1 MKKLFSL
8 LVVLITTTCL
18 WAYDIQVGDLCYN
31 LDDSNYTAEV
41 TQQSYSSNYSGLTY
55 VVIPESINSYGSTY
69 SVTSIDDYAFKNC
82 YSLTSII
89 IPNSVMNIGYNA
101 FEGCSSLTSIDIPDS
116 ITTIE
121 SCFINCH
128 SLTSV
133 TIPNSVTIIGHEAFR
148 NCSSL
153 ASITIPNSVTS
164 IGQMAFYGCSSLKS
178 IEIPNNVNKLGGG
191 LFYGC
196 SLLERVAL
204 SDNLLEMTA
213 GVEEIFIGYGM
224 PSKDKVVYGE
234 AKYLRYHRGFF
245 EGCSSLKSIE
255 LPSSIKNIG
264 VRAFAK
270 SGIESI
276 SLPTTTISKETFSEC
291 HYLTSVTLSN
301 SVTLIEDSAFYDCY
315 NLKELKCYSAIP
327 PMTNF
332 SSGGG
337 FSSINQN
344 GATIYVPCDYLH
356 SYVSDDVFGMFK
368 NIKCIEASAIKTNG
382 VKVSTTSNS
391 AIFSWQ
397 KETNAAAYTI
407 DIYQDDAL
415 YASLNFNS
423 QGQLKNISYAPSRDN
438 QSRVTTAEKTVAGY
452 RFTIEGLNTDTQY
465 SYDFIVSN
473 EDNNVIKSYSGY
485 FTTGSGAG
493 TTDFVTI
500 NEVACG
506 TYVWYGQELTESGI
520 YTQTLKNALGNDSVV
535 TLELTILPDAIVNE
549 YNITLSKEDF
559 PYEWRGQQINAGG
572 TYTDA
577 ITYANSE
584 CDSIIYVLNVTV
596 ASTPQVDKTCGDNLS
611 WEYSSSV
618 LLITGYGEMYDFT
631 ASSAPWNTEKN
642 DIKYILLPE
651 NLNNIGSFAFAN
663 CNYISTISIPSSIV
677 KIGDGAFENCRLLTT
692 ISFANKGQLT
702 TIGNWAFYNCHELKD
717 VVIPEGVTEIGHAA
731 FYGCTYL
738 KDLTLPASLQSIADN
753 GFAGCSKLAQIQ
765 VNAIIPPQVDAR
777 TFEDVD
783 RSIPVIVPDESVEQY
798 KSAPVWKEFNVRG
811 KIGTSVGNI
820 TSTTNNVQKIIRD
833 GQLVI
838 VRDSKTYTVM
848 GVEL

>member
-8 LVVLITTTCL
+8 LMVLITTTCL
-18 WAYDIQVGDLCYN
+18 WAYDFQANGLYYKIT
-31 LDDSNYTAEV
+31 SNVEPYTVEVTAEEEFD
-41 TQQSYSSNYSGLTY
+41 GY
-55 VVIPESINSYGSTY
+55 VEYSTY
-69 SVTSIDDYAFKNC
+69 PQTYNNQTIINIPSTIKHGDNVYTVTSIANATFAKC
-82 YSLTSII
+82 YSL
-89 IPNSVMNIGYNA
+89 V
-101 FEGCSSLTSIDIPDS
+101 
-116 ITTIE
+116 
-121 SCFINCH
+121 
-128 SLTSV
+128 SV
-133 TIPNSVTIIGHEAFR
+133 TIPHTVTKVG
-148 NCSSL
+148 
-153 ASITIPNSVTS
+153 
-164 IGQMAFYGCSSLKS
+164 K
-178 IEIPNNVNKLGGG
+178 G

-196 SLLERVAL
+196 TSLQDVTL
-204 SDNLLEMTA
+204 SSNIQNITPFYE
-213 GVEEIFIGYGM
+213 
-224 PSKDKVVYGE
+224 
-234 AKYLRYHRGFF
+234 YHRTGGTTWDAIERGFF
-245 EGCSSLKSIE
+245 EGCTALR
-255 LPSSIKNIG
+255 N
-264 VRAFAK
+264 
-270 SGIESI
+270 
-276 SLPTTTISKETFSEC
+276 
-291 HYLTSVTLSN
+291 VTLP
-301 SVTLIEDSAFYDCY
+301 I
-315 NLKELKCYSAIP
+315 NLKEIGSRTFANSGVESITLATNIAYINDYAFYNCKYLTKLICYPSTP
-327 PMTNF
+327 PVTDF
-332 SSGGG
+332 TSEGG
-337 FSSINQN
+337 FSTTNYNSL
-344 GATIYVPCDYLH
+344 TIYVPCDYLH

-368 NIKCIEASAIKTNG
+368 NIKCIEASSIKTNG

-397 KETNAAAYTI
+397 KETNTAAYTI

-415 YASLNFNS
+415 YTSLTFNS
-423 QGQLKNISYAPSRDN
+423 QGHLKNISYAPSRDS
-438 QSRVTTAEKTVAGY
+438 QSRVTSAEKTVAGY

-465 SYDFIVSN
+465 SYDFIASN

-506 TYVWYGQELTESGI
+506 IYVWYGQELTESGI

-559 PYEWRGQQINAGG
+559 PYEWRGQQIYAGG
-572 TYTDA
+572 TYTDE

-783 RSIPVIVPDESVEQY
+783 RSISVIVPDESVEQY
-798 KSAPVWKEFNVRG
+798 KSAPIWKEFNVRG
-811 KIGTSVGNI
+811 KSSTGVDNI
-820 TSTTNNVQKIIRD
+820 ISTTNNIQKIIRD
-833 GQLVI
+833 GQLII
-838 VRDSKTYTVM
+838 VRD
-848 GVEL
+848 GVEYNAVGQEL

>member
-1 MKKLFSL
+1 MKKQLSL
-8 LVVLITTTCL
+8 LLVLLATIPL
-18 WAYDIQVGDLCYN
+18 WAYDFQVDGLYYN
-31 LDDSNYTAEV
+31 ILSDNSVEITYKEC
-41 TQQSYSSNYSGLTY
+41 SYSTQYDYYNNTY
-55 VVIPESINSYGSTY
+55 DITVATIPSSVLHNGVTYTVTHIGEHAFERCYFLESITIPETIKSIGAK
-69 SVTSIDDYAFKNC
+69 AFKD
-82 YSLTSII
+82 
-89 IPNSVMNIGYNA
+89 
-101 FEGCSSLTSIDIPDS
+101 CSSLI
-116 ITTIE
+116 
-121 SCFINCH
+121 F
-128 SLTSV
+128 V
-133 TIPNSVTIIGHEAFR
+133 TIPNSVTHIGGGTFY

-153 ASITIPNSVTS
+153 
-164 IGQMAFYGCSSLKS
+164 
-178 IEIPNNVNKLGGG
+178 
-191 LFYGC
+191 
-196 SLLERVAL
+196 ERIVL
-204 SDNLLEMTA
+204 PYNLLEIAA
-213 GVEEIFIGYGM
+213 GIELEFIGYGPIGM
-224 PSKDKVVYGE
+224 PGRNRIVCGE
-234 AKYLRYHRGFF
+234 PKYRPYYVGFF

-438 QSRVTTAEKTVAGY
+438 QSRVTTAEKTFAGY

-465 SYDFIVSN
+465 SYDFTVSN

-493 TTDFVTI
+493 RTDFVTI

-577 ITYANSE
+577 ITYVHSE

-642 DIKYILLPE
+642 GIKYILLPE

-677 KIGDGAFENCRLLTT
+677 KIGDGAFENCRLLSA
-692 ISFANKGQLT
+692 INFANRGQLT

-753 GFAGCSKLAQIQ
+753 GFAGCSKLTQIQ
-765 VNAIIPPQVDAR
+765 VNAIIPPQVNAR
-777 TFEDVD
+777 TFEEVD

-798 KSAPVWKEFNVRG
+798 KSAPVWREFNVLG
-811 KIGTSVGNI
+811 KIGTGVENI
-820 TSTTNNVQKIIRD
+820 TSTTNNIQKIIRN

-838 VRDSKTYTVM
+838 VRDGKTYTVM